1 MSKNA
6 SHGVQGRREKFQGC
20 LSNGTTHT
28 FIHTLCLRQLNSPT
42 ISPLSHV
49 VWDYLIVHIQ
59 SKRHRRKKE
68 KKLKKVGLVA
78 AAIIH
83 CWWQIPI
90 NINGPQ
96 NTYNAHVKTTS
107 SPCGAVVN
115 PPVTKTMFCHFCQNH
130 TINVILIS
138 MAFSHLLHLFYDQ
151 ANLKCVAPFLHE
163 NPPKWRESLENSFAW
178 KRLTMM
184 I

>member
-1 MSKNA
+1 MVYKAEGKNSRDVCLTVPHA
-6 SHGVQGRREKFQGC
+6 HLYTYIMPKTTKFSHNFPSHSCGVRLFDCPRPEIKCIDEK
-20 LSNGTTHT
+20 
-28 FIHTLCLRQLNSPT
+28 
-42 ISPLSHV
+42 
-49 VWDYLIVHIQ
+49 
-59 SKRHRRKKE
+59 

-83 CWWQIPI
+83 CWWQMPI

-151 ANLKCVAPFLHE
+151 ANLKCVAPFLPE
-163 NPPKWRESLENSFAW
+163 NPPK
-178 KRLTMM
+178 
-184 I
+184 